1 MKIFNRKYMYKAT
14 STRVVK
20 YYSTALH

>member
-1 MKIFNRKYMYKAT
+1 MYKAT